1 MMLAFPLVFG
11 ICNVAYNFVPIFYGK
26 GYDKVAPL
34 LCIISPIIIFI
45 ELSNVTGTQYLLPT
59 KQQNKYK
66 FSVVVG
72 AIVNFTLN
80 MFLIKRYASIG
91 ASIATVIAELS
102 VTTTQFILVKDE
114 IKFIEVIRL
123 SYKYFIISLLMYIC
137 SIIIGLLIK
146 QQQISL
152 LIQIITSVIVYYL
165 IFITLKDNMINE
177 LIHNVKKKI
186 KELRK

>member
-1 MMLAFPLVFG
+1 
-11 ICNVAYNFVPIFYGK
+11 
-26 GYDKVAPL
+26 
-34 LCIISPIIIFI
+34 
-45 ELSNVTGTQYLLPT
+45 
-59 KQQNKYK
+59 
-66 FSVVVG
+66 
-72 AIVNFTLN
+72 

-146 QQQISL
+146 
-152 LIQIITSVIVYYL
+152 
-165 IFITLKDNMINE
+165 
-177 LIHNVKKKI
+177 
-186 KELRK
+186 